1 MAFLSLENISLTY
14 PIYNGS
20 ARSLKSAVLRGV
32 GGRLGEGLG
41 RVEIHA
47 LRDVSLTLNPGD
59 RLALLGHNGAG
70 KSTLL
75 KVLAGIYEPPAGR
88 VIRAGTVSSITDVSL
103 GLDLEATGTENIISR
118 CVFLGMKFSEAKKR
132 LRSIQ
137 EFTELGPYL
146 DMPLR
151 TYSTG
156 MLVRLAFAAST
167 ESRPDILIM
176 DEMIGAGDLSFA
188 ERARQRILDYVRSA
202 SILVL
207 ASHDMNTLTNFCNRA
222 VILESGSVG
231 FSGSVAEAVERYSR
245 RARHQAEAN

>member
-1 MAFLSLENISLTY
+1 MAFLSLEKVSLTY

-20 ARSLKSAVLRGV
+20 ARSLKSAVLKGV
-32 GGRLGEGLG
+32 GGRLGEGVG
-41 RVEIHA
+41 RVEVHA
-47 LRDVSLTLNPGD
+47 LRDVSLTLEPGD

-75 KVLAGIYEPPAGR
+75 KVLAGIYEPPIGR
-88 VIRAGTVSSITDVSL
+88 VTRVGTVSSITDVSL

-118 CVFLGMKFSEAKKR
+118 CVFLGMTFSEARRR
-132 LRSIQ
+132 LQSIE

-176 DEMIGAGDLSFA
+176 DEMIGAGDMSFA
-188 ERARQRILDYVRSA
+188 DRARQRILDYVRSA

-222 VILESGSVG
+222 VILEAGSIG
-231 FSGSVAEAVERYSR
+231 FSGSVAEAVERYSNR
-245 RARHQAEAN
+245 VRHQVVTN